1 MSADNTRLKKQAKVI
16 LSVAF
21 PVLFGSIVTDS
32 VLPALEIYTIPSVA
46 SVLILVWILGI
57 WYAIVKYKVM
67 YLN

>member
-46 SVLILVWILGI
+46 SVLILV
-57 WYAIVKYKVM
+57 
-67 YLN
+67 